1 MTEMTG
7 SSGAET
13 SLLER
18 CCRLLQE
25 PCDLV
30 WNLARIRLELT
41 AQPEQSK
48 PDPLDVGGFDGRDD
62 LLGLLDKI

>member
-1 MTEMTG
+1 MTG

-18 CCRLLQE
+18 CCRLVQE
-25 PCDLV
+25 LGDLV
-30 WNLARIRLELT
+30 WKLAGIRGELT

-48 PDPLDVGGFDGRDD
+48 PDPLDVGGFDSRDD
-62 LLGLLDKI
+62 LLGLLDKV